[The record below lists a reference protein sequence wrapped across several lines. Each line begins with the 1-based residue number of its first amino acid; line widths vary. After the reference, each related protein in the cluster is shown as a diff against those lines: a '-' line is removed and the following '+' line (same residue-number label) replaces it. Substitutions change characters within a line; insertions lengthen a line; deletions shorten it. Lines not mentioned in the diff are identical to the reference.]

1 MTKEHFVTEIDAAHE
16 VLFNTWLHGKGMSL
30 TNSPQFEVQK
40 VKNAVI
46 EALGYMGPLLSDE
59 RLYKYTGMYF
69 HEFFSK
75 LRTFETLFS
84 SFIFSI
90 TSLLNSFGS
99 L

>member
-69 HEFFSK
+69 HEFFFK
-75 LRTFETLFS
+75 IED
-84 SFIFSI
+84 I
-90 TSLLNSFGS
+90 
-99 L
+99 